1 MKSPATFAWATGAA
15 LLVGCMT
22 GAGCANRG
30 PSTLGPGDA
39 GQGDA
44 GQNDASG
51 MTGAAGMPGAAGAS
65 DAAGSDGKGGTGVAG
80 TTGAGGAAGE
90 AGNAGEAGAS
100 GAGGM
105 GGIDPCSASSAG
117 GSSAFGVTDG
127 SKSFTISSGAGL
139 TYVVQ
144 KADGSITSIKW
155 NGVELNDASK
165 GSQVASGL
173 GTATVT
179 SGFAN
184 GVSLITATAV
194 DAVSSTGTVIQY
206 MATRQNENTIYMA
219 TYTTAEPD
227 VGELRWITRLKGDIL
242 TGVPAPSNNTGTSG
256 PIESTDINGHADGH
270 TTSKYYGNDRAQ
282 QLSIRGVTGAGVG
295 VFMVYGSREGS
306 SGGPFFRDIQNQ
318 SSTAADSELYNYMN
332 SGHNQTEAVRTGLH
346 GPYALRFTTGC
357 TPALPDFSWMSSL
370 NLTGWVGSRGAVA
383 GTGISGMDGSHT
395 YLVGFANT
403 TAQYWVAVDP
413 STGAFTSPNMQP
425 GTYAVTVYKG
435 ELGVWTGSITVTA
448 GATAD
453 IAAIAITADPSRAPA
468 IWRIGDWDGTP
479 LEFNN
484 GANIGLM
491 HPSDVR
497 MNSWG
502 PVTYTVGTSAAGNF
516 PAVQFRGV
524 NSPTTVKFNLSAGQV
539 AAHTI
544 RLGITSAY
552 AGGRPVLTVNS
563 WSSST
568 PAASTQPESRS
579 ITIGTYRGNN
589 MTYTYDVPASAF
601 VSGVNTL
608 AINVASGSSDLSA
621 WLSASWSY
629 DCVELN

>member
-1 MKSPATFAWATGAA
+1 
-15 LLVGCMT
+15 V
-22 GAGCANRG
+22 AN
-30 PSTLGPGDA
+30 D
-39 GQGDA
+39 
-44 GQNDASG
+44 
-51 MTGAAGMPGAAGAS
+51 
-65 DAAGSDGKGGTGVAG
+65 
-80 TTGAGGAAGE
+80 
-90 AGNAGEAGAS
+90 
-100 GAGGM
+100 
-105 GGIDPCSASSAG
+105 
-117 GSSAFGVTDG
+117 
-127 SKSFTISSGAGL
+127 
-139 TYVVQ
+139 
-144 KADGSITSIKW
+144 
-155 NGVELNDASK
+155 
-165 GSQVASGL
+165 
-173 GTATVT
+173 
-179 SGFAN
+179 
-184 GVSLITATAV
+184 VSLVTATAV
-194 DAVSSTGTVIQY
+194 NAVSSAGTVIQY
-206 MATRQNENTIYMA
+206 MATRRNENTIYMA

-227 VGELRWITRLKGDIL
+227 VGELRWITRLKGNIL
-242 TGVPAPSNNTGTSG
+242 VGVAAPSNNTGTSG

-270 TTSKYYGNDRAQ
+270 TTSKYYGNDRAKD
-282 QLSIRGVTGAGVG
+282 LSVRGVTGTGVG

-332 SGHNQTEAVRTGLH
+332 SGHNQTEADRMGLH

-370 NLTGWVGSRGAVA
+370 NLTGWVGSRGTVA
-383 GTGISGMDGSHT
+383 GTGISGMDGRHT
-395 YLVGFANT
+395 YLVGFANA

-453 IAAIAITADPSRAPA
+453 LAAIAITADPSSTTA

-502 PVTYTVGTSAAGNF
+502 PVTYTVGTSAADSF
-516 PAVQFRGV
+516 PAVQFRGD
-524 NSPTTVKFNLSAGQV
+524 NTPTTVKFNLSASQV
-539 AAHTI
+539 AAHTVRI
-544 RLGITSAY
+544 GITSAY
-552 AGGRPVLTVNS
+552 AGGRPALTVNS

-568 PAASTQPESRS
+568 PAASIQPDSRS

-589 MTYTYDVPASAF
+589 TTYTYDVPASAF
-601 VSGVNTL
+601 VSGANTL
-608 AINVASGSSDLSA
+608 MINVASGSSDLGA

-629 DCVELN
+629 DCVDLD